1 MTIRFAAVGLAHPH
15 IFDMARRLR
24 EAGARLVA
32 CWDDDPGNLAAFV
45 RAFPDVERSRDITA
59 IFEDRAVDLI
69 VSAAVHDERAG
80 LGVRAMRHEKD
91 FLCTKPGFTTLEQ
104 WEEVRR
110 VWMETGRR
118 YIVYFGE
125 RFGNPATVLAGELI
139 QQGAIGRVVH
149 MAGFGPHRLFGRI
162 ARPPW
167 LFQRD
172 RYGGILNDLASHQI
186 DQFLF
191 FTGSVTAEIAAATV
205 ANHRHPQFPEFEDFG
220 EVLLRSE
227 RATGYLRVDWLSP
240 AGLSTWGDV
249 RLFLQGTDGYIEVRK
264 TCDLQGRVGG
274 DHLFL
279 VDHHGERY
287 IHAADTPLPF
297 MRLFLDDLRDRTE
310 RAVEQA
316 HVFEA
321 SRLALLAQREA
332 KALNRST
339 SV

>member
-15 IFDMARRLR
+15 IFDMTRRLR
-24 EAGARLVA
+24 KAGAHLTA
-32 CWDDDPGNLAAFV
+32 CWDDDPDNLAAFV
-45 RAFPDVERSRDITA
+45 QAFPDVEHRRDAAA
-59 IFEDRAVDLI
+59 ILEDPAIDLI
-69 VSAAVHDERAG
+69 VSAAVHDRRAA

-91 FLCTKPGFTTLEQ
+91 FLCAKPGFTTLEQ
-104 WEEVRR
+104 WEEVRC
-110 VWMETGRR
+110 VCAETGRR

-125 RFGNPATVLAGELI
+125 RFGNPATVRAGELV

-149 MAGFGPHRLFGRI
+149 MTGFGPHRLFGRI
-162 ARPPW
+162 QRPLW
-167 LFQRD
+167 VFQRA
-172 RYGGILNDLASHQI
+172 RYGGILNDLAGHQI

-191 FTGSVTAEIAAATV
+191 FTGSPTAEIVAAGV
-205 ANHRHPQFPEFEDFG
+205 ANHHHPQFPEFEDFG

-227 RATGYLRVDWLSP
+227 HASGYIRVDWLSP
-240 AGLSTWGDV
+240 AGLSAWGDV

-264 TCDLQGRVGG
+264 TCDLQGRAGG

-279 VDHHGERY
+279 VDHHGEQY
-287 IHAADTPLPF
+287 IHAAEAPLPF

-316 HVFEA
+316 HILEA
-321 SRLALLAQREA
+321 SRLALLAQQAA
-332 KALNRST
+332 KRWNRST

>member
-15 IFDMARRLR
+15 VFDMTRRLQK
-24 EAGARLVA
+24 AGAQLVA
-32 CWDDDPGNLAAFV
+32 CWDDDPDNLAAFV
-45 RAFPDVERSRDITA
+45 QAFADVEHSRNATA
-59 IFEDRAVDLI
+59 ILEDRTIDLI
-69 VSAAVHDERAG
+69 VSAAVHDERAV

-104 WEEVRR
+104 WEEARR
-110 VWMETGRR
+110 VCAETGRR

-125 RFGNPATVLAGELI
+125 RFGNPATVLAGEVV

-149 MAGFGPHRLFGRI
+149 MTGFGPHRLFGRTR
-162 ARPPW
+162 RPPW
-167 LFQRD
+167 VFQRA
-172 RYGGILNDLASHQI
+172 RYGGVLNDLASHQI

-191 FTGSVTAEIAAATV
+191 FTGSATAEIAAASV
-205 ANHRHPQFPEFEDFG
+205 ANHHHPQFPEFEDFG

-227 RATGYLRVDWLSP
+227 HATGYIRVDWLSP

-264 TCDLQGRVGG
+264 TCDLQGRAGG

-279 VDHHGERY
+279 VNHHGERY
-287 IHAADTPLPF
+287 IHAADAPLPF
-297 MRLFLDDLRDRTE
+297 MHLLLEDLQERTE
-310 RAVEQA
+310 RAVAQA
-316 HVFEA
+316 HVFET
-321 SRLALLAQREA
+321 SRLALLAQQQA
-332 KALNRST
+332 KVLTCPT